1 MFNCSLCREQCQE
14 YVFVQSH
21 CSECCEIRRIIS
33 LYNRRDVLDTLR
45 WVYCRDQQD
54 KRTNR
59 TKFEAELKEKT
70 SEIKANK
77 EEVAAVGSCAKNKGV
92 ITRSKAVCP
101 PQKID

>member
-1 MFNCSLCREQCQE
+1 MFSCSLCREQCEE

-21 CSECCEIRRIIS
+21 CTECCEIRRIIS

-45 WVYCRDQQD
+45 WVYLRDEQD

-70 SEIKANK
+70 SEIKSIRVK
-77 EEVAAVGSCAKNKGV
+77 QEGV
-92 ITRSKAVCP
+92 VTRSVAKAICP